1 MSKKVLSV
9 LLAVAMMVTML
20 CVAGVSASASDAK
33 TMVGGTIYF
42 EVPEDWGELTKTTG
56 LYAHIWVNAG
66 EELAAWQTKAEKM
79 TLVEGR
85 TYKYEIKKAPAE
97 ADSPDWNMVIF
108 SMYGGPQTYDMTM
121 GVSCIG
127 DTAYVTGEI
136 YESPVDSNKTALVAR
151 WKNDKTQGPHV
162 IVTSIGNVVGTNLLP
177 GETKEDVL
185 SEFIKNYPSIATDE
199 KVAEVKAKLDELF
212 PDSPEPTT
220 GPTDG
225 PTVAPTD
232 EPTTTPT
239 QQPTVAPTDPTDP
252 TDKPTVAPT
261 DPTDSTEPTT
271 DKYGRERGIPIPA
284 DIKMPEQVTQ
294 PNGQPGSEEH
304 PDWDGY
310 YRIYYFEAPDEWL
323 ENAQYKDK
331 DFEIGFYWFYGT
343 ENNGEWPGE
352 RATKLA
358 LDGVDNI
365 YYAIAP
371 SYANN
376 IIWNNGI
383 NGGLSTAEDFD
394 PAKKA
399 AAKQTS
405 NLNVEDEMF
414 NNLGVADSCG
424 NLASLNGK
432 TITTTNEL
440 THEVQTTYECD
451 WAFFNPLTGDTT
463 TKGLTV
469 DGEEMLDENGLPM
482 NPYFDMDYSYVR
494 PTPVPPIVPPTSATI
509 PSEEPTTAPTGGNKA
524 PGTVNTAQDVAMF
537 FVLAT
542 ILLAAAGVVVI
553 ARRKRAQG

>member
-9 LLAVAMMVTML
+9 LLAVAMLVTML
-20 CVAGVSASASDAK
+20 CVAGVSASASDTK
-33 TMVGGTIYF
+33 SMVGGTIYF
-42 EVPEDWGELTKTTG
+42 EVPEDWGEITG
-56 LYAHIWVNAG
+56 IYAHIWGNGG
-66 EELAAWQTKAEKM
+66 EDLSAWQTKAEKM

-85 TYKYEIKKAPAE
+85 TFKYEIKKAPVKPE
-97 ADSPDWNMVIF
+97 SPDWNMVIF
-108 SMYGGPQTYDMTM
+108 SMYSGPQTYDTTM
-121 GVSCIG
+121 GLSCLG
-127 DTAYVTGEI
+127 DTAYVTGEVV
-136 YESPVDSNKTALVAR
+136 ENPQDSNKTAIVAR
-151 WKNDKTQGPHV
+151 WKNDPTQGPHA
-162 IVTSIGNVVGTNLLP
+162 IISSIGNLVGDILLP

-185 SEFIKNYPSIATDE
+185 NSFIENYPSVATDE
-199 KVAEVKAKLDELF
+199 KVAELKAELDLKF
-212 PDSPEPTT
+212 PDDPEPTT
-220 GPTDG
+220 GPTDE
-225 PTVAPTD
+225 PSTNPSEQPTD
-232 EPTTTPT
+232 KPTE
-239 QQPTVAPTDPTDP
+239 
-252 TDKPTVAPT
+252 KPTVAPT
-261 DPTDSTEPTT
+261 DPTQATDEPTAAPTDPTGSTEPTT
-271 DKYGRERGIPIPA
+271 DKYGRERGIPVPSGVR
-284 DIKMPEQVTQ
+284 MPEQVTQ
-294 PNGQPGSEEH
+294 PNGQPGNEEH

-310 YRIYYFEAPDEWL
+310 YRIYYFKAPAEWL

-352 RATKLA
+352 RATKLV
-358 LDGVDNI
+358 LDGVDNV

-424 NLASLNGK
+424 NLASLNGE

-451 WAFFNPLTGDTT
+451 WEFFNPLTGDTT
-463 TKGLTV
+463 TEGLMV
-469 DGEEMLDENGLPM
+469 DGKPMLEEGLPM

-494 PTPVPPIVPPTSATI
+494 PDAPDDPIVPPTPGTI
-509 PSEEPTTAPTGGNKA
+509 PSEDPTTAPTNGNGKA

-537 FVLAT
+537 VVLAT

-553 ARRKRAQG
+553 ARRKKAQG

>member
-33 TMVGGTIYF
+33 TMQGGTIYF

-56 LYAHIWVNAG
+56 IYAHIWVNEG

-97 ADSPDWNMVIF
+97 PDSPDWNMVIF
-108 SMYGGPQTYDMTM
+108 SMYSGPQTYDTTM
-121 GVSCIG
+121 GVSCLG
-127 DTAYVTGEI
+127 DTAYVTGEVV
-136 YESPVDSNKTALVAR
+136 ENPADSNKTALVAR

-162 IVTSIGNVVGTNLLP
+162 VITSIGNLVGDNLLP

-185 SEFIKNYPSIATDE
+185 NAFIKNYPSIATEE
-199 KVAEVKAKLDELF
+199 KVAQLKAELDIKF
-212 PDSPEPTT
+212 PDEPK
-220 GPTDG
+220 PTDG
-225 PTVAPTD
+225 PTD
-232 EPTTTPT
+232 EPTTAPT
-239 QQPTVAPTDPTDP
+239 DQPTEKPTVAPTDPTQP
-252 TDKPTVAPT
+252 TDEPTIAPT

-271 DKYGRERGIPIPA
+271 DQYGRERGIPIPA

-310 YRIYYFEAPDEWL
+310 YRIYYFKAPAEWL

-352 RATKLA
+352 PAKKLL
-358 LDGVDNI
+358 LDGVNDV

-414 NNLGVADSCG
+414 NNLEIADLCG
-424 NLASLNGK
+424 DIAFLNGK
-432 TITTTNEL
+432 TITTTNDL

-463 TKGLTV
+463 TTGLMV
-469 DGEEMLDENGLPM
+469 DGELMLDENGFQM
-482 NPYFDMDYSYVR
+482 NPYFDMDYTYVR

-509 PSEEPTTAPTGGNKA
+509 PTEAPTNAPTSGGGKA

-537 FVLAT
+537 VVLAT

-553 ARRKRAQG
+553 ARRKREQG